1 MKTTRHINDVIPLGV
16 LQQIQDNFSKASGLA
31 FITVDYKGRQV
42 TRTSNYSRFCTKGQL
57 KPEFKKLCAQCD
69 AHGGLHA
76 AITGQPNIYYCHANL
91 VDFAVPLILDDSY
104 IGAVLG
110 GQVKLPGSEEDALG
124 YIIPKNDGWR
134 EDEELSM
141 HHEKIVTLPL
151 EKIKATVV
159 LLQDMIKNLIESK
172 YKNLLERESRHKG
185 REISEEK
192 ARGLERYGAAENERD
207 VINSQ
212 FGFESFFSIL
222 NLMAKLAY
230 REKASETEE
239 VIYDFSAMMR
249 YALSGS
255 GVATVGEEIDYSECF
270 LRIHKAQKSSK
281 LDYRIVLPEE
291 FAHAACP
298 FMVLKPV
305 LENAV
310 AGLSD
315 QERKI
320 NIEALRSSQ
329 DLLLVV
335 RDNGEGLPANA
346 IEGILGAAPRKNPG
360 GLARLHSK
368 LISDY
373 GAGYGLIIKSLEDG
387 ISGTEVTV
395 RIPLVGNDYF
405 N

>member
-1 MKTTRHINDVIPLGV
+1 MKTTRHINEVIPLGV
-16 LQQIQDNFSKASGLA
+16 LQQMQDNFSKASGLA

-110 GQVKLPGSEEDALG
+110 GQIKLPASEEDALG
-124 YIIPKNDGWR
+124 YIIPKNDGWS
-134 EDEELSM
+134 EDGELS
-141 HHEKIVTLPL
+141 HLHDKIVTLPL

-159 LLQDMIKNLIESK
+159 LLQDMIKSLIESK
-172 YKNLLERESRHKG
+172 YKNLIERENQHKG

-192 ARGLERYGAAENERD
+192 ARSPERTGGESAPD

-230 REKASETEE
+230 REKASQTEE

-255 GVATVGEEIDYSECF
+255 SVATVGEEIDYSECF
-270 LRIHKAQKSSK
+270 LRIHKAQKSSM

-291 FAHAACP
+291 FTHAACP
-298 FMVLKPV
+298 FMVLKPL

-310 AGLSD
+310 AGLGD

-320 NIEALRSSQ
+320 EIEAVKSSD

-335 RDNGEGLPANA
+335 RDNGEGLAANA
-346 IEGILGAAPRKNPG
+346 VEGILGAASKNSPN

-368 LISDY
+368 LSSDY
-373 GAGYGLIIKSLEDG
+373 GAGYGLEIKSVEDG
-387 ISGTEVTV
+387 VSGTEVTV